1 MVELF
6 IFQVVCMTL
15 RITTTQQL
23 VFSMSYESIFL
34 KEFLNLEWR
43 EGKWSL
49 KEQSP
54 VFFLSGCHNLQYK
67 SFHTFHRFILV
78 LIWPRKKQHKK
89 IYKLRA
95 ASCKG
100 QQEKITKQEKNNP
113 RRNHILG
120 IKWVFFL
127 SYFIFLVQLFFL
139 FEKDSQWIHIFAKPI
154 QKNSNI
160 YISFILTK
168 RERLYSE
175 MMLGNG
181 CDDAVLLIIHI
192 FMIYSFHSLTL
203 HKCSSFSRL
212 QLSFYNNTDGGSRV
226 GIVSKC
232 CMAIFQGS

>member
-1 MVELF
+1 M
-6 IFQVVCMTL
+6 
-15 RITTTQQL
+15 R
-23 VFSMSYESIFL
+23 VFSLRSFSTLSEEKANGAWKS
-34 KEFLNLEWR
+34 NL
-43 EGKWSL
+43 L
-49 KEQSP
+49 F
-54 VFFLSGCHNLQYK
+54 FFLSGCHNLQYK

-95 ASCKG
+95 ASCKS